1 MAPGLTRQGPGDF
14 DRAHPILESVN
25 MTGKNSDP
33 GAALNEFVAIVRRL
47 RGPGGCPWDAQQTPE
62 TLKTY
67 VLEEAYELIEALD
80 AGDPQKIKEELGDLL
95 LHLVFL
101 SDLYQERG
109 LFSLAE
115 VTRGIAAKMIHRHPH
130 VFGDTKAET
139 QEELHR
145 IWQQA
150 KAREGKDPAAP
161 SLNKVSPALPAL
173 VQAQRLGEAAARMG
187 FDWPN
192 LKGALKKVE
201 EEWQELREALSQPP
215 NPAWEEELG
224 DLLFALVN
232 VARFLNID
240 SEGALRRTIY
250 KFIKRFHVVERTLA
264 KAGKTPETATLEEMD
279 AIWEACKKEKAQSP

>member
-1 MAPGLTRQGPGDF
+1 
-14 DRAHPILESVN
+14 
-25 MTGKNSDP
+25 MTDHRRDP
-33 GAALNEFVAIVRRL
+33 GALLNEFLAIVHRL
-47 RGPGGCPWDAQQTPE
+47 RRPGGCPWDAKQTPE

-80 AGDPQKIKEELGDLL
+80 LGDPDKIKEELGDLL

-109 LFSLAE
+109 CFSFAE
-115 VTRGIAAKMIHRHPH
+115 VVAGIAAKMIHRHPH
-130 VFGDTKAET
+130 VFAGQPAES
-139 QEELHR
+139 QEELSR
-145 IWQQA
+145 IWKEA
-150 KAREGKDPAAP
+150 KAREGKGSPAG
-161 SLNKVSPALPAL
+161 SLGRVSPALPAL
-173 VQAQRLGEAAARMG
+173 VQAQRLGEAAANLG
-187 FDWPN
+187 FDWPHVH
-192 LKGALKKVE
+192 GALKKVE
-201 EEWQELREALSQPP
+201 EEWQEFRVALETEA

-264 KAGKTPETATLEEMD
+264 KEGKTPETATLEEMD
-279 AIWEACKKEKAQSP
+279 AIWEACKREKRAKT